1 MQWEEGANSQHWLPH
16 LRHSTYLS
24 ACAALGLCLTWVSLN
39 IPTPILLIRKQKSRK
54 QWLAE
59 SKVQCDMADDFA
71 LSSKYGEKES
81 ERERKQLNIFGN
93 IQKLTLTFFC
103 NQTLVLQS
111 MFVFFSIWINFLVMV
126 HRSFVVPSPFTFA
139 HSANNCWVSFACDYE
154 RLWGGGSGGW
164 WWPILNEVT

>member
-39 IPTPILLIRKQKSRK
+39 IPTPILLIRKQRSRK

-59 SKVQCDMADDFA
+59 SKVQCDIADDFV

-81 ERERKQLNIFGN
+81 EREKKQLNIFGN

-103 NQTLVLQS
+103 NQILVLQS
-111 MFVFFSIWINFLVMV
+111 IFFSIWINFLVMV
-126 HRSFVVPSPFTFA
+126 HRFFVVPHPSPL
-139 HSANNCWVSFACDYE
+139 HIQQIIVENLLHVIM
-154 RLWGGGSGGW
+154 RGSE
-164 WWPILNEVT
+164 EVAVGADGDQSLMR